1 MSCFKKIRQA
11 LKQKDKKEAE
21 TQQQVAEKYLYDIL
35 DNICKATDIQL
46 SEWEVNQELLKAIL
60 ANPKIKH
67 KDTLAI
73 CAQYD
78 TGYRLI
84 YRLNIRTA
92 PKYKWFTSI
101 KQLI

>member
-1 MSCFKKIRQA
+1 MSCFKKTRQA
-11 LKQKDKKEAE
+11 LKKEE
-21 TQQQVAEKYLYDIL
+21 QTQRQIAEKYLHGVL
-35 DNICKATDIQL
+35 DKICKATDIQL
-46 SEWEVNQELLKAIL
+46 SEWEINQELLKAIL
-60 ANPKIKH
+60 ANPKIKN

-78 TGYRLI
+78 LGYKLI
-84 YRLNIRTA
+84 HRLNIRTV